1 MNKKIK
7 YITEDGRVHKGKR
20 NFSNGRWYTGVT
32 HTATSKPLITQTT
45 IIEVPERQVLSQ
57 KVKWETLGESVKKY

>member
-7 YITEDGRVHKGKR
+7 YITEDGRVYKGKR
-20 NFSNGRWYTGVT
+20 NFTNGRWYTGVT
-32 HTATSKPLITQTT
+32 QTATSKPLITQTT
-45 IIEVPERQVLSQ
+45 IIELPERQVLSQ